1 MILTPQLLRW
11 TIRDISFLLYHWVV
25 IVNRNMRSAALRCLG
40 IVGLRSFMEDGG
52 GTAAAVMVMVMVMV
66 DVDCGLWILFWGAR
80 AARGGTGGIKYSFTL
95 VKYLS
100 PLDEFR

>member
-52 GTAAAVMVMVMVMV
+52 GTAAAVMVMVMV
-66 DVDCGLWILFWGAR
+66 DVDCGFCVGAR
-80 AARGGTGGIKYSFTL
+80 ARHVAAQ
-95 VKYLS
+95 VELS
-100 PLDEFR
+100 TPSLSLSIFPH

>member
-1 MILTPQLLRW
+1 MILTPPLLRW

-52 GTAAAVMVMVMVMV
+52 GTAAAVMVMV
-66 DVDCGLWILFWGAR
+66 DVDCGFCFGAR
-80 AARGGTGGIKYSFTL
+80 ARHVPVAAHVELSIFTL
-95 VKYLS
+95 VKYIS
-100 PLDEFR
+100 PLD